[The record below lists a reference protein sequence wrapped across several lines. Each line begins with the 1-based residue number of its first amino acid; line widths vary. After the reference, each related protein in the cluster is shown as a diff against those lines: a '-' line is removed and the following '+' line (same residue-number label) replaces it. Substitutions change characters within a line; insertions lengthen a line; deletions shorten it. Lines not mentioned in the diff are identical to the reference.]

1 MRIMGRMVGSESTNI
16 LVVNLKKERTF
27 SCKTPF
33 CWIGNGGPPTF
44 LWKNCSKLYL
54 VVGFHG
60 GSDSKESA
68 CNVGDPGSIPGS
80 GRSSGIGN
88 GYPLQY
94 SCLEKSMDR
103 GAWWATVHG
112 DARFRHDWVTN
123 TMFFWSFCH
132 WALPLSFLLLLTWLS
147 SYHFLI
153 QGTF

>member
-68 CNVGDPGSIPGS
+68 YNAGDTGLIPGS
-80 GRSSGIGN
+80 GRRSPGEGN

-94 SCLEKSMDR
+94 SCLENSTDR
-103 GAWWATVHG
+103 GDWQAEVHG
-112 DARFRHDWVTN
+112 TQLNDTHK
-123 TMFFWSFCH
+123 
-132 WALPLSFLLLLTWLS
+132 
-147 SYHFLI
+147 LI
-153 QGTF
+153 

>member
-1 MRIMGRMVGSESTNI
+1 MRIIGRLVGSESTNI

-68 CNVGDPGSIPGS
+68 CSVGDLGSNPMS
-80 GRSSGIGN
+80 GRSLGEGN
-88 GYPLQY
+88 GNPLQY
-94 SCLEKSMDR
+94 SCPEKSMDK
-103 GAWWATVHG
+103 GAWQATVHG
-112 DARFRHDWVTN
+112 VTKN
-123 TMFFWSFCH
+123 WTQ
-132 WALPLSFLLLLTWLS
+132 LSD
-147 SYHFLI
+147 
-153 QGTF
+153 